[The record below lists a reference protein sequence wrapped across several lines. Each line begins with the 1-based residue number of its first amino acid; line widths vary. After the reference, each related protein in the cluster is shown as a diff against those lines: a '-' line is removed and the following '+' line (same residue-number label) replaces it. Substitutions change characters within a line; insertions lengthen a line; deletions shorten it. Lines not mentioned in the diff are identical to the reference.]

1 MDARRRRQRRR
12 RARRRRRGGAVASPL
27 VVDAYPIGIDPPKFE
42 RALASAAVRGRVAQL
57 RSQFAGQR
65 VLLGIDRVDYIK
77 GVREPPPPRAP
88 ACHHCTSSRTHLPHP
103 SSLLQIPHKIL
114 AFEQLLEQHPE
125 YIGKV
130 VLLQIAVPT
139 RTEVPEYQRARATAH
154 RLVATV
160 NGRFGSPSYVPIH
173 YLDQSVDFDE
183 MVALYARDAS
193 RTGRPTLTRAA
204 ATR

>member
-1 MDARRRRQRRR
+1 MAP
-12 RARRRRRGGAVASPL
+12 PL
-27 VVDAYPIGIDPPKFE
+27 PCPIPLFP
-42 RALASAAVRGRVAQL
+42 
-57 RSQFAGQR
+57 
-65 VLLGIDRVDYIK
+65 
-77 GVREPPPPRAP
+77 
-88 ACHHCTSSRTHLPHP
+88 
-103 SSLLQIPHKIL
+103 LQIPHKIL

-183 MVALYARDAS
+183 MVALYAP
-193 RTGRPTLTRAA
+193 GRVSDRAGISSAA
-204 ATR
+204 AQLSLFALPPAI

>member
-1 MDARRRRQRRR
+1 M
-12 RARRRRRGGAVASPL
+12 
-27 VVDAYPIGIDPPKFE
+27 
-42 RALASAAVRGRVAQL
+42 
-57 RSQFAGQR
+57 
-65 VLLGIDRVDYIK
+65 
-77 GVREPPPPRAP
+77 
-88 ACHHCTSSRTHLPHP
+88 PHP

-154 RLVATV
+154 RLVAAV